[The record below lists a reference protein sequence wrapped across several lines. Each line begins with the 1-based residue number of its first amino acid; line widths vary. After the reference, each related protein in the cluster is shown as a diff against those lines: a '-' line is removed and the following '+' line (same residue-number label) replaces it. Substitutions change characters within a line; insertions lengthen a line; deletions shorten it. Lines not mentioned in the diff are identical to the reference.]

1 MRLYLRSVRGDRD
14 KPVLPIRAQQL
25 HAGEHRCRIFGAKA
39 DQVYHIRV
47 DGIPRDGLRV
57 IRVAHQHK
65 PCTQA
70 VRKPRA
76 VKAGYIGAETCL

>member
-1 MRLYLRSVRGDRD
+1 MQ
-14 KPVLPIRAQQL
+14 KPIYPSLPDIVPTHWGASGQVNGWGPKSTVLILA
-25 HAGEHRCRIFGAKA
+25 A
-39 DQVYHIRV
+39 QVYHIRV

-76 VKAGYIGAETCL
+76 VKGRDIGAETCL